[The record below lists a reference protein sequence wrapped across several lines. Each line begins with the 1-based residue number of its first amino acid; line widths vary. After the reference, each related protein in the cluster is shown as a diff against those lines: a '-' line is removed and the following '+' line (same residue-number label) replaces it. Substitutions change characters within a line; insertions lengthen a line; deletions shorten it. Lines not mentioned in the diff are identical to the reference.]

1 MGTLRLDQVRK
12 SYGTME
18 VLHGISLDVADGEF
32 VALVGPSGC
41 GKSTLLRMIAGLDSV
56 TSGEIH
62 LNGLCVN
69 EVAPKDRDVAMVFQ
83 SYALY
88 PHMTVRENMG
98 FALVMAGVKRAEAR
112 AQVEKVAGILGLEA
126 LLERRPR
133 ELSGGQMQR
142 VAMGRAIVRNPAIFL
157 FDEPLSNL
165 DAKLRGKVRG
175 EIKALHGRL
184 GTTTVYVTH
193 DQVEAMTLANRL
205 VVMRDGHVEQIGTP
219 LALYDRPETPFVAGF
234 IGAPAMNLLTGV
246 VDGSRLRLP
255 SGLALPV
262 PSLPVSGEGTLG
274 IRPEHLTLAPE
285 GWPFRV
291 TMVEPMGNETHLT
304 GDIGRVEAAVTV
316 KTRDLPAPG
325 TIIAVQPDLAQLH
338 LFQNDRRVELPGFN
352 FAETNRGMP

>member
-1 MGTLRLDQVRK
+1 
-12 SYGTME
+12 
-18 VLHGISLDVADGEF
+18 
-32 VALVGPSGC
+32 
-41 GKSTLLRMIAGLDSV
+41 
-56 TSGEIH
+56 
-62 LNGLCVN
+62 
-69 EVAPKDRDVAMVFQ
+69 
-83 SYALY
+83 
-88 PHMTVRENMG
+88 
-98 FALVMAGVKRAEAR
+98 
-112 AQVEKVAGILGLEA
+112 
-126 LLERRPR
+126 
-133 ELSGGQMQR
+133 MQR

-234 IGAPAMNLLTGV
+234 IGAPAMNLLTGL

-255 SGLALPV
+255 SGIALAIPPMPV
-262 PSLPVSGEGTLG
+262 AGEVMLG
-274 IRPEHLTLAPE
+274 IRPEHLTVAAG

-304 GDIGRVEAAVTV
+304 GDIGGVEAVVTV
-316 KTRDLPAPG
+316 KTRDLPASG
-325 TIIAVQPDLAQLH
+325 TLIAVKPDLSQLH
-338 LFQNDRRVELPGFN
+338 LFQNDGRIEMPDLHT
-352 FAETNRGMP
+352 AETNRGMP